1 MFSRAES
8 SNFDPESGDDL
19 SNAAQKLLQR
29 VESRS
34 QVLRS
39 QVDLK
44 VEIFCDFFLKRALSA
59 CLAGTAQDFS
69 Q

>member
-44 VEIFCDFFLKRALSA
+44 VEIFCDFF
-59 CLAGTAQDFS
+59 
-69 Q
+69 